1 MNDLLILS
9 ELWNVIVNR
18 VDHPSDDS
26 YVSRLIRG
34 PKGADRSLEKVGEEA
49 TEFIIAVKNGSHQQ
63 IVSEAADL
71 QFHFLIALK
80 AAGADFGEILDELKS
95 RRK

>member
-1 MNDLLILS
+1 MNDLQIIP
-9 ELWNVIVNR
+9 ELWGIITNR
-18 VDHPSDDS
+18 LDHPSNDS
-26 YVSRLIRG
+26 YVSRLVHG
-34 PKGADRSLEKVGEEA
+34 PKGADRSLEKVGEET
-49 TEFIIAVKNGSHQQ
+49 TEFIIAVKNGTHQQ

-80 AAGADFGEILDELKS
+80 AAGADFEEILAELKS